1 MGRYAVMVNMLDP
14 SNPIFFIAVVGALY
28 GMFCLIFWEHI
39 KDALYAVQSRFM

>member
-1 MGRYAVMVNMLDP
+1 MVNMLDP

-39 KDALYAVQSRFM
+39 SSALYAIQNRFM